1 MPNCLK
7 VLIVEDCIDDTF
19 FIVRELQ
26 RAGFQVSFERVE
38 TQAAMQ
44 SALATQ
50 VWDLVISDYCMPQFS
65 GLDALGLFRQYAF
78 SIPFIIVSGAIGED
92 RAIEMLKSGA
102 DDCVMKDNLRRLVPA
117 VRRELAA
124 ALEKRLRSQVDA
136 ATAYLASIVQ
146 SCDEAIVGHTLD
158 GTVQSWN
165 AAAERLYGYSAVE
178 MVGASINKLYPGVE
192 PRELSGVLERV
203 GEGACIKGLKMLSLR
218 KDWRAME
225 VELIVSPIRS
235 AKGQI
240 IGAST
245 IARNNPER
253 ARNRRRHSS
262 LAFSGA
268 NA

>member
-1 MPNCLK
+1 MRECLK
-7 VLIVEDCIDDTF
+7 VLIVEDSVNDTF

-26 RAGFQVSFERVE
+26 RGGFQVRFERVE
-38 TQAAMQ
+38 TPAAMQ

-65 GLDALGLFRQYAF
+65 GLAALALFRQSAR
-78 SIPFIIVSGAIGED
+78 SIPFIVVSGAIGED

-124 ALEKRLRSQVDA
+124 ALERRLLNQVET

-165 AAAERLYGYSAVE
+165 AAAERLYGYSGVE
-178 MVGASINKLYPGVE
+178 MLGNSIKKLYPEVKHGK
-192 PRELSGVLERV
+192 LSALLARV
-203 GEGACIKGLKMLSLR
+203 GEGERIKGLKMLSLR
-218 KDWRAME
+218 KDGRALE
-225 VELIVSPIRS
+225 VELIVSPIRGP
-235 AKGQI
+235 AGQI

-245 IARNNPER
+245 IARESTER
-253 ARNRRRHSS
+253 AGSRQRHSTT
-262 LAFSGA
+262 AFSNA